1 MQTKYVKLEDVIA
14 ILKANI
20 QFNQQKKMKL
30 EKAARKV
37 TGESLSTIT
46 DRLILDTTIKQDEA
60 LMNLFLDKLN
70 VYDPNGEIADEK
82 SIEENNCGIY

>member
-1 MQTKYVKLEDVIA
+1 MQTKYVKLDDVIA

-30 EKAARKV
+30 KKSARKV

-60 LMNLFLDKLN
+60 LMETIVEKLPIYEVDIN
-70 VYDPNGEIADEK
+70 EK
-82 SIEENNCGIY
+82 PFEENT

>member
-1 MQTKYVKLEDVIA
+1 MQTKYVKLDDVIA

-82 SIEENNCGIY
+82 SIEENN

>member
-1 MQTKYVKLEDVIA
+1 MQAKYVKLDDVIA

-30 EKAARKV
+30 EKAVRKV

-46 DRLILDTTIKQDEA
+46 DRLILDTAIKQSEA
-60 LMNLFLDKLN
+60 LMETIVEKLPIYEVDIN
-70 VYDPNGEIADEK
+70 EK
-82 SIEENNCGIY
+82 PFEEST

>member
-1 MQTKYVKLEDVIA
+1 MQAKYVKLDDVIA

-30 EKAARKV
+30 EKSVRKV

-46 DRLILDTTIKQDEA
+46 DRLILDTAIKQSEA
-60 LMNLFLDKLN
+60 LMETIVEKLPIYEVDIN
-70 VYDPNGEIADEK
+70 EK
-82 SIEENNCGIY
+82 PFEENT

>member
-30 EKAARKV
+30 EKATRKV

-46 DRLILDTTIKQDEA
+46 DRLILDTAIKQSEA
-60 LMNLFLDKLN
+60 LMETIVEKLPIYEVDIN
-70 VYDPNGEIADEK
+70 EK
-82 SIEENNCGIY
+82 PFEENT

>member
-1 MQTKYVKLEDVIA
+1 MQTKYVKLDDAIA

-60 LMNLFLDKLN
+60 LMETIVEKLPIYEVDIN
-70 VYDPNGEIADEK
+70 EK
-82 SIEENNCGIY
+82 PFEENT

>member
-1 MQTKYVKLEDVIA
+1 MQTKYVKLGDVIA

-60 LMNLFLDKLN
+60 LINLFLDKLN
-70 VYDPNGEIADEK
+70 VYDPNGEIVNEK
-82 SIEENNCGIY
+82 SIEENN

>member
-1 MQTKYVKLEDVIA
+1 MQTKYVNLDDVIA

-30 EKAARKV
+30 EKAVRKV

-46 DRLILDTTIKQDEA
+46 DRLILDTAIKQSEA
-60 LMNLFLDKLN
+60 LMETIVEKLPIYEVDIN
-70 VYDPNGEIADEK
+70 EK
-82 SIEENNCGIY
+82 PFEENT

>member
-30 EKAARKV
+30 EKATRKV
-37 TGESLSTIT
+37 IGESLSTIT
-46 DRLILDTTIKQDEA
+46 DRLILDATIKQDEA

-82 SIEENNCGIY
+82 SIEENN

>member
-1 MQTKYVKLEDVIA
+1 MQTKYVKLDDVIA

-46 DRLILDTTIKQDEA
+46 DQLILDTAIKQSEA

-82 SIEENNCGIY
+82 SIEENN

>member
-1 MQTKYVKLEDVIA
+1 MQTKYVKLDDVIA

-46 DRLILDTTIKQDEA
+46 DQLILDTAIKQSEA
-60 LMNLFLDKLN
+60 LMETIVEKLPIYEVDIN
-70 VYDPNGEIADEK
+70 EK
-82 SIEENNCGIY
+82 PFKENT

>member
-1 MQTKYVKLEDVIA
+1 MQTKYVKLDDVIA

-20 QFNQQKKMKL
+20 QFNQRKKMKL

-60 LMNLFLDKLN
+60 LMETIVEKLPIYEVDIN
-70 VYDPNGEIADEK
+70 EK
-82 SIEENNCGIY
+82 PFEENT

>member
-20 QFNQQKKMKL
+20 QFNQQIKMKL
-30 EKAARKV
+30 EKATRKV

-46 DRLILDTTIKQDEA
+46 DRLILDTAIKQSEA
-60 LMNLFLDKLN
+60 LMETIVEKLPIYEVDIN
-70 VYDPNGEIADEK
+70 EK
-82 SIEENNCGIY
+82 PFEENT

>member
-1 MQTKYVKLEDVIA
+1 MQTKYVKLDDVIA

-30 EKAARKV
+30 EKAVRKV

-46 DRLILDTTIKQDEA
+46 DRLILDTAIKQ
-60 LMNLFLDKLN
+60 
-70 VYDPNGEIADEK
+70 
-82 SIEENNCGIY
+82 S

>member
-1 MQTKYVKLEDVIA
+1 MQIKYVKLGDVIA

-60 LMNLFLDKLN
+60 LINLFLDKLN
-70 VYDPNGEIADEK
+70 VYDPNGEIVNEK
-82 SIEENNCGIY
+82 SIEENN

>member
-1 MQTKYVKLEDVIA
+1 MQTKYVKLDDVIA

-30 EKAARKV
+30 EKAVRKV

-46 DRLILDTTIKQDEA
+46 DRLILDTAIKQSEA
-60 LMNLFLDKLN
+60 LMETIVEKLPIYEVDIN
-70 VYDPNGEIADEK
+70 EK
-82 SIEENNCGIY
+82 PFEENT

>member
-20 QFNQQKKMKL
+20 QFNQQKKMTL

-60 LMNLFLDKLN
+60 LMETIVEKLPIYEVDIN
-70 VYDPNGEIADEK
+70 EK
-82 SIEENNCGIY
+82 PFEENT

>member
-1 MQTKYVKLEDVIA
+1 MQTKYVKLDDVIA

-30 EKAARKV
+30 EKSARKV
-37 TGESLSTIT
+37 TGASLSTIT

-60 LMNLFLDKLN
+60 LMETIVEKLPIYEVDIN
-70 VYDPNGEIADEK
+70 EK
-82 SIEENNCGIY
+82 PFEENT

>member
-1 MQTKYVKLEDVIA
+1 MQAKYVKLDDVIA

-30 EKAARKV
+30 EKAVRKV

-46 DRLILDTTIKQDEA
+46 DRLILDTAIKQSEA
-60 LMNLFLDKLN
+60 LMGTIVEKLPIYEVDIN
-70 VYDPNGEIADEK
+70 EK
-82 SIEENNCGIY
+82 PFEENT

>member
-1 MQTKYVKLEDVIA
+1 MQTKYVKLDDVIA

-30 EKAARKV
+30 EKAVRKV

-46 DRLILDTTIKQDEA
+46 DRLILDTAIKQSEA
-60 LMNLFLDKLN
+60 LMETIVEKLPIYE
-70 VYDPNGEIADEK
+70 VDIDEK
-82 SIEENNCGIY
+82 PFEENT

>member
-1 MQTKYVKLEDVIA
+1 MQTKYVKLDDVIA

-37 TGESLSTIT
+37 TGESLSTIM

-60 LMNLFLDKLN
+60 LMNVFLDKLDI
-70 VYDPNGEIADEK
+70 YDLNGEIVNEK
-82 SIEENNCGIY
+82 SIEENN

>member
-1 MQTKYVKLEDVIA
+1 MQAKYVKLDDVIA

-30 EKAARKV
+30 EKAVRKV

-46 DRLILDTTIKQDEA
+46 DRLILDTAIKQSET
-60 LMNLFLDKLN
+60 LMATIVEKLPIYEVDIN
-70 VYDPNGEIADEK
+70 EK
-82 SIEENNCGIY
+82 PFKENT

>member
-1 MQTKYVKLEDVIA
+1 MQTKYVKFDDVIA

-30 EKAARKV
+30 EKAVRKV

-46 DRLILDTTIKQDEA
+46 DRLILDTAIKQSEA
-60 LMNLFLDKLN
+60 LMETIVEKLPIYEVDIN
-70 VYDPNGEIADEK
+70 EK
-82 SIEENNCGIY
+82 PFEENT

>member
-30 EKAARKV
+30 EKATRKV

-46 DRLILDTTIKQDEA
+46 DRLILDATIKQDEA

-82 SIEENNCGIY
+82 SIEENN

>member
-1 MQTKYVKLEDVIA
+1 MQTKYVKLDDVIA

-30 EKAARKV
+30 EKV

-46 DRLILDTTIKQDEA
+46 DRLILDATIKQDEA

-82 SIEENNCGIY
+82 SIEENN